1 MEEKLTE
8 YIKTNSYQTKITE
21 ELKNSLNREIFGD
34 LMEFIESVAFIRWLI
49 QPENVRGY
57 ASDRPRDEEGK
68 IIVDITKPHILKDM
82 DFFRERALFYK
93 KHGRYTHLRP
103 NPNPKSEYAQFWKE
117 EMRRWKHGIVRESDG
132 EWIPGLFYFY
142 LNYSPIWLNEEE
154 SKSSTSKKSKGV
166 RKREFPKVWL
176 GDYLFFHYVN
186 QARQSGAHAK
196 LLKCRG
202 VGFSYKTAAMS
213 PCNMYVEP
221 GLPNFH
227 LASDKTFLDGEK
239 GVYGKVLDVLDWIAD
254 TTPLPKMRL
263 VNSPRSREVQLGYQD
278 EYGIKKGLKSSVY
291 GISLKD
297 NPDKARGV
305 RGPLIHYEEDGLFP
319 NLEKAW
325 NVNRKAVEDG
335 DIVYGLMFAGGCVCA
350 GTKVW
355 TNSGKL
361 CNIEDVYENQ
371 SDGIVGFDG
380 NNIKKEI
387 VEWFK
392 LPSLKPC
399 YRIET
404 TGGDYI
410 ECSED
415 HPIMSTKPGWKTHDN
430 GDDVRLCT
438 FTLAKD
444 LIPGNIIL
452 KANEIPIF
460 GDELVNDAYLL
471 GLMIGD
477 GNCTKGCTPQISCGD
492 EEIYDYISKS
502 YDCYI
507 SKQFE
512 KKSGGIY
519 RSISIRNIKEL
530 LISEG
535 LYGKVKLNKTLPIN
549 IHRYN
554 KESLA
559 KLIAGYFDADGCVS
573 FNKKR
578 GTLRLCLT
586 SISKD
591 LLTEVKYQLTKFGIH
606 SNIYKEFR
614 KTGYKNNTYIYRLYI
629 SNYNSLKNFYENIPL
644 VCKCKWEKLELIN
657 ELCNLDRTIF
667 KRGKFVLN
675 QDNNQGQY
683 FVGQNR
689 INNLRTESVSNVE
702 YIGYKPVYNLH
713 TRYTNTYIANQFV
726 TKQTG
731 GTEGADFEG
740 SEKLFRNPLAYNIH
754 GIPNVF
760 DKNSNGETLCG
771 FFWGAYLNRAKCYD
785 EVNGEPDVIGALI
798 QILEDRYVV
807 KYNSSDPQ
815 VVTQKLAE
823 EPITPSEAVMRTG
836 GTIFPVAD
844 LKDYRDSI
852 KIQGERYFD
861 VHYVGDLTLTNKGVE
876 WKPNSDIKPIRK
888 FPTGTDKPEGAV
900 EIFEMPKTDYK
911 GKIDP
916 NRYIAG
922 IDPYD
927 DDSSQT
933 TSLGSIFIF
942 DLYTDRIVAE
952 YTGRPRFANDF
963 YEICRRLLIF
973 YNAKANYESNK
984 KGIYSYFDQRR
995 CLHLLCYTPQIL
1007 RDMDYQ
1013 KESGFG
1019 NKALGTNAS
1028 KPVNAWGRMLQ
1039 RDWLLSSATIQEYDD
1054 NGEQIGEKLNM
1065 HTVRSVPYIEE
1076 LIAWNSDINADRISA
1091 MGMLMIYRED
1101 RLKYL
1106 SNKSSDQ
1113 DPEEIDKYIEENFK
1127 NAYDSQNSYVKWQE
1141 DTSWD

>member
-49 QPENVRGY
+49 QPENIRGY

-117 EMRRWKHGIVRESDG
+117 EMRRWKHGVVRESDG
-132 EWIPGLFYFY
+132 EWIPGLYYFY

-335 DIVYGLMFAGGCVCA
+335 DIVYGLMFAGG
-350 GTKVW
+350 
-355 TNSGKL
+355 
-361 CNIEDVYENQ
+361 
-371 SDGIVGFDG
+371 
-380 NNIKKEI
+380 
-387 VEWFK
+387 
-392 LPSLKPC
+392 
-399 YRIET
+399 
-404 TGGDYI
+404 
-410 ECSED
+410 
-415 HPIMSTKPGWKTHDN
+415 
-430 GDDVRLCT
+430 
-438 FTLAKD
+438 
-444 LIPGNIIL
+444 
-452 KANEIPIF
+452 
-460 GDELVNDAYLL
+460 
-471 GLMIGD
+471 
-477 GNCTKGCTPQISCGD
+477 
-492 EEIYDYISKS
+492 
-502 YDCYI
+502 
-507 SKQFE
+507 
-512 KKSGGIY
+512 
-519 RSISIRNIKEL
+519 
-530 LISEG
+530 
-535 LYGKVKLNKTLPIN
+535 
-549 IHRYN
+549 
-554 KESLA
+554 
-559 KLIAGYFDADGCVS
+559 
-573 FNKKR
+573 
-578 GTLRLCLT
+578 
-586 SISKD
+586 
-591 LLTEVKYQLTKFGIH
+591 
-606 SNIYKEFR
+606 
-614 KTGYKNNTYIYRLYI
+614 
-629 SNYNSLKNFYENIPL
+629 
-644 VCKCKWEKLELIN
+644 
-657 ELCNLDRTIF
+657 
-667 KRGKFVLN
+667 
-675 QDNNQGQY
+675 
-683 FVGQNR
+683 
-689 INNLRTESVSNVE
+689 
-702 YIGYKPVYNLH
+702 
-713 TRYTNTYIANQFV
+713 
-726 TKQTG
+726 TG
-731 GTEGADFEG
+731 GTENADFEG

-785 EVNGEPDVIGALI
+785 EINGEPDVIGALI

-861 VHYVGDLTLTNKGVE
+861 AHYIGDLTLTNKGVE
-876 WKPNSDIKPIRK
+876 WKPNGDIKPIRK

-1039 RDWLLSSATIQEYDD
+1039 RDWLLSSATIQEYDE
-1054 NGEQIGEKLNM
+1054 NGDQIGEKLNM

-1076 LIAWNSDINADRISA
+1076 LIAWNSDINCDRISA
-1091 MGMLMIYRED
+1091 LGMLMIYRED